1 MEASLSSS
9 TRHTRKRLVAGGFA
23 ALLAASGVAAL
34 APSASAKDF
43 AQVIN
48 APAALNAPG
57 VGGLARLA
65 GADRYATA
73 AAVSA
78 ATYPGAGRNDVIL
91 ASGVNFPDG
100 LAAAGLAGTVD
111 SPVLLTD
118 PTSLPSV
125 TLNELARL
133 TSGTAKRVHV
143 MGGTAA
149 ISASVRAQ
157 LASLGYTVVENYN
170 GANRYDTA
178 AKIATAIGP
187 ANVGGIGLAGLRTA
201 ILATGDNYADALAAG
216 SLSAAAK
223 LPILLTTPSA
233 LPTETSAVLTSL
245 AIKQVIVMGGTAAIS
260 DAVTTSLTGMGI
272 TVVRQAGVTRADT
285 AARLANYIDT
295 NGAGFGFNKTR
306 VVIFNGYQSFA
317 DGLSAGPH
325 AGKLG
330 ANLIPVSDTVV
341 APEAAAYLSANK
353 ATIVLV
359 QAVGGTAVIPDAVLT
374 SAISAASIATPTA
387 TITAAPGATS
397 FTVTFSEAVTPGTVV
412 PGAFQVLSV
421 TSGAPTAV
429 TPLGSSNTTFLVT
442 LPGPLSAGDIIRL
455 AQGAAPIATGLS
467 AVVTPGGSNVGTAT
481 LTVAAD
487 VTRPS
492 VTLTGATGLSS
503 FTATFSEPVVALPT
517 FTITRPGGGAPTVV
531 LPAAPANC
539 ALPAG
544 APVLT
549 CTIATSAPLA
559 TNDTITVLAGSYTDP
574 SLNPGLGASITV
586 TPDVVRPAVLS
597 ARATNINSAAAA
609 YGPAAGL
616 TITAR
621 TLGSSGNANTIQI
634 VAGGLGT
641 APAVTTTA
649 NAAGGQNIVVTLGSG
664 GNTAAQVAAAINAN
678 ATLSGLFTVAG
689 DATPLA
695 VVAATP
701 FTGGVTSSTVVVTYS
716 EPIAAPG
723 TVTLD
728 VNGDNVIAA
737 PVDTVLN
744 PVSAVGATVT
754 YSVVANGTAPAAGPP
769 QIVLA
774 APIVGLSKLQI
785 TGVADPS
792 GNVIT
797 PTTVTVS

>member
-1 MEASLSSS
+1 
-9 TRHTRKRLVAGGFA
+9 
-23 ALLAASGVAAL
+23 
-34 APSASAKDF
+34 
-43 AQVIN
+43 
-48 APAALNAPG
+48 

-73 AAVSA
+73 AAVSN

-133 TSGTAKRVHV
+133 TSGTAKRVHI
-143 MGGTAA
+143 MGGPAA

-187 ANVGGIGLAGLRTA
+187 TNIGGIGLAGLRTA
-201 ILATGDNYADALAAG
+201 ILATGNNYADALAAG

-223 LPILLTTPSA
+223 LPILLTDPSA
-233 LPTETSAVLTSL
+233 LPTETSAALTSL
-245 AIKQVIVMGGTAAIS
+245 AIKQVIIMGGTAAVS
-260 DAVTTSLTGMGI
+260 AAVATSLTGMGI
-272 TVVRQAGVTRADT
+272 TVVRQAGATRAET
-285 AARLANYIDT
+285 ATLLANYVDT
-295 NGAGFGFNKTR
+295 NASGFGFNKTR

-341 APEAAAYLSANK
+341 APEAAAYLTANNP
-353 ATIVLV
+353 TIVLV
-359 QAVGGTAVIPDAVLT
+359 QAIGGTAVIPDTVLA
-374 SAISAASIATPTA
+374 SAITAASITTPTA
-387 TITAAPGATS
+387 TITAAAGGTS
-397 FTVTFSEAVTPGTVV
+397 FTVTFSQAVTPGTVT
-412 PGAFQVLSV
+412 PGAFQVLSA

-429 TPLGSSNTTFLVT
+429 TPLGSANTTFLVT
-442 LPGPLSAGDIIRL
+442 VPGPLSAGDIIRL

-467 AVVTPGGSNVGTAT
+467 AVVTPAGTNVGIAT

-487 VTRPS
+487 TTRPS

-517 FTITRPGGGAPTVV
+517 FTITRAGGGAPTTG
-531 LPAAPANC
+531 AATPANC
-539 ALPAG
+539 GTPAG

-549 CTIATSAPLA
+549 CTIATTAALA
-559 TNDTITVLAGSYTDP
+559 TGDVITVVAGSYTDP
-574 SLNPGLGASITV
+574 SLNPGLGASVTV
-586 TPDVVRPAVLS
+586 TPDVVKPAVLS
-597 ARATNINSAAAA
+597 AKATNVNSAAAA
-609 YGPAAGL
+609 YGPTAGL
-616 TITAR
+616 TVTAR
-621 TLGSSGNANTIQI
+621 TLGSSGNANTLQI
-634 VAGGLGT
+634 VGGGVGT

-649 NAAGGQNIVVTLGSG
+649 NASGGQNIVVTLGSG
-664 GNTAAQVAAAINAN
+664 GNTAAQVAAAISAN
-678 ATLSGLFTVAG
+678 ATLNGLFTVAG
-689 DATPLA
+689 SATPLA

-716 EPIAAPG
+716 EPIASPG
-723 TVTLD
+723 VVTLD
-728 VNGDNVIAA
+728 VNGDNVIAP

-744 PVSAVGATVT
+744 PVSTVGATVT
-754 YSVVANGTAPAAGPP
+754 YSVLANGTAPAAGPP

-774 APIVGLSKLQI
+774 APIVGLSKLQV

-797 PTTVTVS
+797 PTTITVT

>member
-1 MEASLSSS
+1 LSSS
-9 TRHTRKRLVAGGFA
+9 TRHTRKRLVAGGIA

-48 APAALNAPG
+48 APAALNAPS

-133 TSGTAKRVHV
+133 TSGTAKRVHI

-187 ANVGGIGLAGLRTA
+187 TNIGGIGLAGLRTA
-201 ILATGDNYADALAAG
+201 ILATGNVYADALAAG

-223 LPILLTTPSA
+223 LPILLTDPSA
-233 LPTETSAVLTSL
+233 LPTETAAALTSL
-245 AIKQVIVMGGTAAIS
+245 AIKQVIIMGGTAAVS
-260 DAVTTSLTGMGI
+260 AAVATSLTGMGI

-285 AARLANYIDT
+285 AALLANYIDA
-295 NGAGFGFNKTR
+295 NAAGFGFNKTR

-353 ATIVLV
+353 ATVVLV
-359 QAVGGTAVIPDAVLT
+359 QAIGGTAVIPDTVFT
-374 SAISAASIATPTA
+374 SAITAAQITTPTA
-387 TITAAPGATS
+387 TISAAAGATS
-397 FTVTFSEAVTPGTVV
+397 FTVVFSEAVNPATVI
-412 PGAFQVLSV
+412 PAAFQVLSA

-429 TPLGSSNTTFLVT
+429 TPLGSTNTTFLVT
-442 LPGPLSAGDIIRL
+442 VPGPLSAGDIVRL

-467 AVVTPGGSNVGTAT
+467 AVVTPGGTNVGVST

-487 VTRPS
+487 TTRPS

-503 FTATFSEPVVALPT
+503 FTATFSEAIVALPA
-517 FTITRPGGGAPTVV
+517 FTITRPGGGAPTTG
-531 LPAAPANC
+531 AATPANC
-539 ALPAG
+539 ARPAG

-549 CTIATSAPLA
+549 CTIATTAPLA

-586 TPDVVRPAVLS
+586 TPDVVKPAVLS
-597 ARATNINSAAAA
+597 AKATNVNSAAAT
-609 YGPAAGL
+609 YGPTAGL

-621 TLGSSGNANTIQI
+621 TLGSSGNANTLQI
-634 VAGGLGT
+634 VGGGVGT
-641 APAVTTTA
+641 AATVATTT
-649 NAAGGQNIVVTLGSG
+649 NASGGQNIVVTLGSG
-664 GNTAAQVAAAINAN
+664 GNTAAQVAAVINAN
-678 ATLSGLFTVAG
+678 ATLSGLFTTAG

-695 VVAATP
+695 PVAATP

-728 VNGDNVIAA
+728 VNGDNVIATPPDA
-737 PVDTVLN
+737 VLI
-744 PVSAVGATVT
+744 PVSAVGANVT

-769 QIVLA
+769 QVVLA

-785 TGVADPS
+785 TGVTDPS

-797 PTTVTVS
+797 PTTITVS